1 MNLDEQIKE
10 SISKIEFP
18 IPAYEFSVGP
28 LSVFVWNKF
37 EFSLEICETE
47 PYAPDGDVPLI
58 MLKMGWIEFLFYS
71 KTLFKLIY
79 KKRHG
84 YLPRGLE

>member
-1 MNLDEQIKE
+1 MNLDQQIRE
-10 SISKIEFP
+10 SISNIE
-18 IPAYEFSVGP
+18 IPLPVYDFSIGP
-28 LSVFVWNKF
+28 VSIMIWKKF
-37 EFSLEICETE
+37 EFHLEICETE
-47 PYAPDGDVPLI
+47 PYAPDGEVPLI

-71 KTLFKLIY
+71 KVLFKLIY